1 MASKMDRQ
9 VARFNDLLLTN
20 SLSTTRAINMQNY
33 ACLALFFP
41 VGWTSATV
49 TVYSLNPATGTYF
62 ALYNSSGVAIT
73 FTATASTCQLI
84 DDSIFPTDFIK
95 LVTNQVGNNALV
107 VGGIAKS

>member
-1 MASKMDRQ
+1 MAAKIDRQ

-20 SLSTTRAINMQNY
+20 SLSTTAEIDMQNY

-49 TVYSLNPATGTYF
+49 TVYSLNPATGTYL
-62 ALYNSSGVAIT
+62 ALYNSSSQAIT
-73 FTATASTCQLI
+73 FTATASTCQLL
-84 DDSIFPTDFIK
+84 DDSVFPTDKIK
-95 LVTNQVGNNALV
+95 LVTNQAGNNALV